1 MLPQGGLPLIM
12 LMKMTLSAWSSYFR
26 LPSAGITG
34 MCHRAQRNHIFPI
47 LFAVCDSFWYLIVLS
62 LLSFKVLIILSLV
75 LLGEN
80 AQQDSLGIHLL
91 VLRKLS
97 LQPSISKKVSWPN
110 LIFSKHNP
118 LIWKLS
124 FRIFLYF
131 MSMYINSSTKHHWL
145 MPGIK
150 SNRWLSKPHSVE
162 CSQSGICGFEALAKI
177 SCCFNGVSSY
187 SKAWETGNTSS
198 NKMAFL

>member
-1 MLPQGGLPLIM
+1 MLVSQACAIV
-12 LMKMTLSAWSSYFR
+12 
-26 LPSAGITG
+26 
-34 MCHRAQRNHIFPI
+34 CHRAQRNHIFPI
-47 LFAVCDSFWYLIVLS
+47 IFAVCDSFWNLIVLS

-80 AQQDSLGIHLL
+80 AEQDSLGIHLL
-91 VLRKLS
+91 VLRNYLYS
-97 LQPSISKKVSWPN
+97 LQSFSKKLSWPN

-118 LIWKLS
+118 FIWKLS
-124 FRIFLYF
+124 FRIFPYF

-162 CSQSGICGFEALAKI
+162 CSQSGIWIWG
-177 SCCFNGVSSY
+177 SGQ
-187 SKAWETGNTSS
+187 
-198 NKMAFL
+198 NKLLL